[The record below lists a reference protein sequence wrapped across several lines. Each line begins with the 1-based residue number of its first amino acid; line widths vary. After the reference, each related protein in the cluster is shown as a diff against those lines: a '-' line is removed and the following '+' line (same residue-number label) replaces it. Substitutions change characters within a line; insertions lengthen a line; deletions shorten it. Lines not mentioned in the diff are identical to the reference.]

1 VVRDAAPDLVLL
13 QEATQ
18 PKAVERMAR
27 LAGMT
32 QFASR
37 TGQSLGFMSREPVLH
52 YQWHRPRLSRHAFLE
67 VVPAG
72 DPCHI
77 FGVHLSAVH
86 SAWTETRRV
95 IEIRALLQSIAR
107 HQHGF
112 HVLTGDFNTL
122 APGERL
128 DVHLLPHRLRVLM
141 WLMGGRIRWRTIQ
154 HILDGGYVDGFR
166 LRNPVAA
173 GPTFP
178 TWGPH
183 LRLDYVFVP
192 TSFGPRLLSC
202 DVMGG
207 PSAREASDHFPLLT
221 QIDA

>member
-1 VVRDAAPDLVLL
+1 MRESGADLVLL

-18 PKAVERMAR
+18 RKSMERIAE
-27 LAGMT
+27 LAGMS
-32 QFASR
+32 QFGSR
-37 TGQSLGFMSREPVLH
+37 AGQSLGFMSRQPVLH

-72 DPCHI
+72 DPCHL

-86 SAWTETRRV
+86 SAWTESRRL
-95 IEIRALLQSIAR
+95 IEIRALLQSIKR

-112 HVLTGDFNTL
+112 HLLTGDFNTL

-154 HILDGGYVDGFR
+154 HILDGGYLDGFR
-166 LRNPVAA
+166 LRHPDVA
-173 GPTFP
+173 GPSFP
-178 TWGPH
+178 TWAPH

-192 TSFGPRLLSC
+192 KAFAARLQCCEVLS
-202 DVMGG
+202 G
-207 PSAREASDHFPLLT
+207 PSAREASDHFPLLM

>member
-1 VVRDAAPDLVLL
+1 MVRESAADLVLL
-13 QEATQ
+13 QEATA
-18 PKAVERMAR
+18 PKSVERIAE
-27 LAGMT
+27 LAGMS

-37 TGQSLGFMSREPVLH
+37 TGQSLAFMSRAPVLH

-86 SAWTETRRV
+86 SAWTESRRV
-95 IEIRALLQSIAR
+95 IETGALLQSIAR

-128 DVHLLPHRLRVLM
+128 DAHLLPHRLRVLM

-154 HILDGGYVDGFR
+154 HILDGGYVDGYR
-166 LRNPVAA
+166 LKHPDEA

-178 TWGPH
+178 TWGAH
-183 LRLDYVFVP
+183 LRLDYVFLP
-192 TSFGPRLLSC
+192 KSFASRLVGCCVVSN
-202 DVMGG
+202 G
-207 PSAREASDHFPLLT
+207 SAREASDHFPLLT

>member
-1 VVRDAAPDLVLL
+1 MCQAAPDLVLL

-18 PKAVERMAR
+18 PKSVERIAE
-27 LAGMT
+27 LAGMA

-37 TGQSLGFMSREPVLH
+37 AGQSLAFVSRRPVLH

-72 DPCHI
+72 DPCHV

-141 WLMGGRIRWRTIQ
+141 WVMGGRIRWRTIK
-154 HILDGGYVDGFR
+154 HILDGGYLDGFR
-166 LRNPVAA
+166 LTHPADA

-178 TWGPH
+178 TWGAH

-192 TSFGPRLLSC
+192 KPFAERLIGC
-202 DVMGG
+202 DVLCGTL
-207 PSAREASDHFPLLT
+207 ARDASDHFPLLT
-221 QIDA
+221 EIDA